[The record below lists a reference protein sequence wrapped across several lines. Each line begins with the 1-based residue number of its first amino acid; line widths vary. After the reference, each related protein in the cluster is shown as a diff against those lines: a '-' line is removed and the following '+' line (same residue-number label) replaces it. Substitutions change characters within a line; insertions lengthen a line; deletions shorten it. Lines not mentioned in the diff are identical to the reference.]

1 MSQFDTRGRH
11 SLLVRPFRRDAWRI
25 CLVATG
31 AVLALGGLR
40 SSQAQ
45 PGKPTSAQ
53 AKPAAAASTS
63 TEFATSIQPFL
74 QKNCYAC
81 HNDKVRTADL
91 SLTALKSA
99 DTIHADPET
108 WEKVSHRLID
118 GTMPP
123 KGMPKPAEADKKMV
137 IDWIRHEMEKAEQAT
152 APDPG
157 RVTAR
162 RLNRAEY
169 NNTIRDLLGID
180 FKPADDFPQDD
191 SGYGFDNIGD
201 VLSLSPVLMEKYLKA
216 ADSAVRLAL
225 LGPEKRK
232 PMLLRAQPPGRDFE
246 LLKTALTQYDED
258 GLSLPNAL
266 HANLRFPADGEY
278 TFRVAIEGRRPAGST
293 PAQIGIWIDGKLVK
307 TLELDGTHEGFG
319 GIDLFGAQGEFKLRV
334 TAGDHWVAGTVMKI
348 YEGLPASYG
357 GPNPSKAAM
366 PPAPDPL
373 RFMKNA
379 KEATPEQI
387 AEFKKRFAERM
398 EKNKVPANRVWVHY
412 IEALGPYDQKIG
424 PSPESLAKIYTCG
437 HAQSAQ
443 HTAACTRTNLKNF
456 ARRAFRRPVNAT
468 ELQPIINL
476 AESARKNG
484 ATFEEALGVGLQAI
498 LVSPDFLFRI
508 DRVENPSKGLV
519 SKVADTKGK
528 TSTAPGQS
536 LAQESTRLISQHSLA
551 SRLSYFL
558 WSSTPDDELL
568 KAADTGTLRNPK
580 VLEAQV
586 RRMLKDPK
594 AKALVDNFA
603 GQWLELRRLESLTP
617 DRDKFPQFD
626 DYLRMSMRQETEA
639 FFNHLMQT
647 DGSLLDLLDAK
658 YTFANE
664 KLATFYGIPGVK
676 GPEFRMVKLDGTPRA
691 GVLTQASVLLVSSYA
706 TRTSPVLRGK
716 WILENILNAP
726 VPPPP
731 PNVPLLDEAKIGEA
745 ASLRVQLE
753 EHRKNAVCA
762 SCHSKM
768 DPLGLAFENFSAI
781 GQYRDKDGKFP
792 IDPSG
797 VLPDGRQFSGPEE
810 LRTILRQD
818 STAFVECV
826 TDKMLTYA
834 LGRGLERYDKRTVRE
849 IARNVAAGDHRFS
862 RLVLEIVNSLPFQKT
877 RGDSKKA

>member
-1 MSQFDTRGRH
+1 
-11 SLLVRPFRRDAWRI
+11 VRQVGGKTLRI
-25 CLVATG
+25 GVIATG
-31 AVLALGGLR
+31 ALLALGGGLR
-40 SSQAQ
+40 SSKAE
-45 PGKPTSAQ
+45 PGKPAPAQ
-53 AKPAAAASTS
+53 SKPAAASTS

-74 QKNCYAC
+74 QKNCYPC

-123 KGMPKPAEADKKMV
+123 KGMPKPADADKKMV

-225 LGPEKRK
+225 LGPEARK

-258 GLSLPNAL
+258 GLSMPNAL
-266 HANLRFPADGEY
+266 HSNLRFPADGEY

-293 PAQIGIWIDGKLVK
+293 PAQIGIWIDGKLAK

-334 TAGDHWVAGTVMKI
+334 TAGDHWVAGTVIKI
-348 YEGLPASYG
+348 YEGLPPSYG
-357 GPNPSKAAM
+357 GPNPSKAQM
-366 PPAPDPL
+366 PPPPDPL
-373 RFMKNA
+373 KFMKNA

-437 HAQSAQ
+437 HAQSGQ

-456 ARRAFRRPVNAT
+456 ARRAFRRPVTAS
-468 ELQPIINL
+468 ELQPIFNL

-508 DRVENPSKGLV
+508 DRVESPQKGLV
-519 SKVADTKGK
+519 SKIADTKGK
-528 TSTAPGQS
+528 ASTSSGQS
-536 LAQESTRLISQHSLA
+536 LAQESSRLISQHSLA

-568 KAADTGTLRNPK
+568 KAADNGTLRNPK

-639 FFNHLMQT
+639 FFSHLMQT

-731 PNVPLLDEAKIGEA
+731 PNVPTLDEAKIGEA
-745 ASLRVQLE
+745 ASLRAQLE

-781 GQYRDKDGKFP
+781 GQFRDKDGKFP

-810 LRTILRQD
+810 LRGILRKD